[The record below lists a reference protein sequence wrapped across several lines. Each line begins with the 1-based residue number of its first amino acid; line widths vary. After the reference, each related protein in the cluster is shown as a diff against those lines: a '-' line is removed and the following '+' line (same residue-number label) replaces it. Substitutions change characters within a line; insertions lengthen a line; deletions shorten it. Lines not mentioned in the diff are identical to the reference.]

1 MTSTPPTRDRTPLV
15 LIQVATLLSA
25 TGNGIALV
33 VLPWLALELTGRATA
48 ASIVATATALP
59 LVASSLLSGTVVDV
73 LGRRPTA
80 AGADALSALSV
91 AAIPVLAAT
100 SGLTVT
106 GLALLAGLGAV
117 FDPAG
122 LTARTAL
129 LPEAADRA
137 GMGLERVNAVTEV
150 VWGVAFL
157 VGPGVGGTLI
167 AVLGATSTLWVT
179 AGAFAIAVLA
189 SVAVR
194 VPGADRPPPGE
205 RPTTLVRSTV
215 EGLAFVWRDRLL
227 RDVSLFGTVLVAVY
241 LPIEA
246 VLLPAWFQQQ
256 GRPEQ
261 LGAVLMTFAIG
272 GIGGALAYA
281 RWGRPGVRRTIFVVG
296 TVGACAALI
305 VIGQLPSL
313 PVMLGAGVVTGLC
326 YGPVDPLRTLTA
338 QRRADDHLRGR
349 VIGVLAASEYAA
361 GPLGYAAVGPA
372 VDAFGVEAT
381 FTVVTVAL
389 FVVALGVIG
398 LRSLRE
404 LETL

>member
-1 MTSTPPTRDRTPLV
+1 MRRKRDRTPLA
-15 LIQVATLLSA
+15 LIWLATLLSA
-25 TGNGIALV
+25 TGNGVALV
-33 VLPWLALELTGRATA
+33 ALPWLALELTGRATS

-59 LVASSLLSGTVVDV
+59 LIASSLVSGTVVDV

-80 AGADALSALSV
+80 AGADALSAVSV
-91 AAIPVLAAT
+91 AAIPVLAVT

-137 GMGLERVNAVTEV
+137 GFELEQVNAVTEAI
-150 VWGVAFL
+150 WGVAFL
-157 VGPGVGGTLI
+157 VGPGLGGVLI
-167 AVLGATSTLWVT
+167 AALGATSTLWVT
-179 AGAFAIAVLA
+179 AGAFGVAVLA
-189 SVAVR
+189 SLAMR
-194 VPGADRPPPGE
+194 LPGADRPAPGD
-205 RPTTLVRSTV
+205 RPTDLVRSTI
-215 EGLAFVWRDRLL
+215 EGLAFVWHDRLL
-227 RDVSLFGTVLVAVY
+227 RDVSLFGAVLVAVY

-246 VLLPAWFQQQ
+246 VLLPAWFEQQ
-256 GRPEQ
+256 GRPQ
-261 LGAVLMTFAIG
+261 DLGAVLMAFAVG

-281 RWGRPGVRRTIFVVG
+281 RWGRAGRRRAIFVVG
-296 TVGACAALI
+296 TVGACAAL
-305 VIGQLPSL
+305 VVMGRLPPL

-338 QRRADDHLRGR
+338 QRRADDRLRGR

-361 GPLGYAAVGPA
+361 GPIGYLLVGPA
-372 VDAFGVEAT
+372 VDRFGVEAT
-381 FTVVTVAL
+381 FAALTVTL
-389 FVVALGVIG
+389 FAVALGVIG
-398 LRSLRE
+398 LRSLHE